1 MFFQKLNQQF
11 TVNNLIK
18 KDLMIEY
25 GVKTPFK
32 FFGIWYSFADVENS
46 DELISVI
53 PERYKGN
60 CWLYLLESNFRIP
73 PHTDSEVSTIINF
86 YIKTDG
92 CITQF
97 YYPNED
103 AKRKQI
109 KNQTTGH
116 ILRKKD
122 LIKSES
128 FIAQP
133 GDAYLLDVSKPH
145 AVLPP
150 GPRLFYKNRVAVT
163 LQIMDKSFDEVLE
176 MLKETGFVSKE

>member
-1 MFFQKLNQQF
+1 MFHQKLNQQF
-11 TVNNLIK
+11 TTDNIIK

-25 GVKTPFK
+25 GLKLPFK
-32 FFGIWYSFADVENS
+32 FFGIWYSYVDVENNQQ
-46 DELISVI
+46 LMNVI
-53 PERYKGN
+53 PERYRNN
-60 CWLYLLESNFRIP
+60 CLLYLLESNFRIP

-86 YIKTDG
+86 YVKTDG

-97 YYPNED
+97 YYPNDSAE
-103 AKRKQI
+103 RKQI

-116 ILRKKD
+116 ILNEKD
-122 LIKSES
+122 LIKSTS

-150 GPRLFYKNRVAVT
+150 RPRLFYKNRMAVT
-163 LQIMDKSFDEVLE
+163 LQIRDKSFDEVLE
-176 MLKETGFVSKE
+176 MLNETGFV